1 MFENLKDI
9 GALMKQAQQMQ
20 QKIAEMQAELEK
32 IEVHGSAG
40 AGMVRVTLSGK
51 GEARQIQIDPSLMIA
66 SERGVLEDLLVA
78 AFNDGRSRL
87 EATVAERMKSMTGG
101 LPLPPGLRL

>member
-20 QKIAEMQAELEK
+20 QKIAEMQAELER
-32 IEVHGSAG
+32 IEVNGSAG
-40 AGMVRVTLSGK
+40 AGLVRVTLSGK
-51 GEARQIQIDPSLMIA
+51 GEARQIQIDPSLLVPA
-66 SERGVLEDLLVA
+66 ERGVLEDLLVA

-87 EATVAERMKSMTGG
+87 EATVAEHMKSMTGG